1 MPSLDF
7 RSDNVGAVAPQIMSA
22 VMRVNADTADGY
34 GRDPF
39 TKSLAHIYAQAFDAD
54 VAVFP
59 VATGTAANAVA
70 LSVLTPPYGAV
81 LCHPTAH
88 INVSECGAPEFFTG
102 GAKIVPVPGP
112 DGRIDPSEL
121 RRALDRAGMGQPH
134 RVQPAAL
141 SLTQPT
147 DLGTVYALDVLA
159 ELCAIAKDHGLRIH
173 MDGARLANAVAA
185 LGCSLADATWR
196 CGVDILSFGVTK
208 NGGMNADAII
218 AFDRRFGVPL
228 AFRLRRAGQ
237 TFSKMRYAAAQ
248 LAAYVENDLYRHL
261 ASHANALS
269 ARLAGRLADTD
280 IPLVAPVEA
289 NEVFAYMPPPV
300 VRSLES
306 VALFHRYPDDVV
318 RFVCRWDSCAA
329 DVDLLAHVIAQR
341 GSAEASP

>member
-1 MPSLDF
+1 MPPLDF

-34 GRDPF
+34 GRDPL
-39 TKSLAHIYAQAFDAD
+39 TKSLAQIYAQAFGTD

-121 RRALDRAGMGQPH
+121 RRVLDRAGMGQPH
-134 RVQPAAL
+134 RVQPAVL

-147 DLGTVYALDVLA
+147 DLGTIYPLAALA
-159 ELCAIAKDHGLRIH
+159 ELCAVAKVHGLRIH
-173 MDGARLANAVAA
+173 MDGARLANAAVA

-218 AFDRRFGVPL
+218 AFDPRLGEPL
-228 AFRLRRAGQ
+228 TFRLRRAGQ
-237 TFSKMRYAAAQ
+237 AYSKMRYAAAQ

-261 ASHANALS
+261 ASRANTLA
-269 ARLAGRLADTD
+269 ARLANRLADASV
-280 IPLVAPVEA
+280 PLVAPAAA
-289 NEVFAYMPPPV
+289 NEVFAYMPPPL
-300 VRSLES
+300 VRHLEA

-318 RFVCRWDSCAA
+318 RFVCRWDSCEA
-329 DVDLLAHVIAQR
+329 DVDLLVHLIAQSR
-341 GSAEASP
+341 SAEALP